1 MISVLDGQ
9 PGGPGKKKTEEKV
22 FSLLVTVCDCQPP
35 IWRRLLVR
43 ESMWLSQLH
52 DALQVALDWY
62 DYQTHCF
69 TIDDMRLGN
78 PVRTEGQAID
88 DDRDATL
95 ADLDIGARGSLLYE
109 YFFGEGWRV
118 DIKIEK
124 TLALEKSVTYPACTA
139 GERAGPPEDCGGAEA
154 YHDMLACIKEPHTDI
169 GREWI
174 EWLGPD
180 YDSERCDLAK
190 INEALK
196 SLRKEETAGGGGPG

>member
-9 PGGPGKKKTEEKV
+9 PGGPGQKKPEEKV
-22 FSLLVTVCDCQPP
+22 FSLLVTVRDCQPL
-35 IWRRLLVR
+35 IWRRLLVC
-43 ESMWLSQLH
+43 ESMWLNQLH
-52 DALQVALDWY
+52 DALQVALGWY

-78 PVRTEGQAID
+78 PVRIEGQAID

-95 ADLDIGARGSLLYE
+95 ANLDIGARGPFLYE

-118 DIKIEK
+118 DIKVEK
-124 TLALEKSVTYPACTA
+124 TLAIEKGAAYPACIA
-139 GERAGPPEDCGGAEA
+139 GERAGPPEECGGAKV
-154 YHDMLACIKEPHTDI
+154 YHDMLACIKEPHTDD
-169 GREWI
+169 REWI

-196 SLRKEETAGGGGPG
+196 SLRK

>member
-9 PGGPGKKKTEEKV
+9 PGGPGKKKPDEKV
-22 FSLLVTVCDCQPP
+22 FSLLVTVRDCQPP

-43 ESMWLSQLH
+43 ESMWLNQLH
-52 DALQVALDWY
+52 DALQVSLDWY
-62 DYQTHCF
+62 DYQTHRF
-69 TIDDMRLGN
+69 TIDGMRLGN
-78 PVRTEGQAID
+78 PVRTEGSETD

-95 ADLDIGARGSLLYE
+95 ADLDIGARGPFLYE
-109 YFFGEGWRV
+109 YLFGDGWRV
-118 DIKIEK
+118 DIAIEK
-124 TLALEKSVTYPACTA
+124 TLAVEKGAAYPKCVG
-139 GERAGPPEDCGGAEA
+139 GERAGPPEDCGGVET

-174 EWLGPD
+174 EWLGPE

-196 SLRKEETAGGGGPG
+196 SLGK